1 MVSTVTV
8 DSYGACAHNAEV
20 PEGMTIDTQEGRI
33 EIMKQYRIVLAF
45 DTTKTKDHISDLVWE
60 ALISGSVPVVL
71 GAENIRDHLP
81 PNSFINANAFSSWDD
96 LAVYVAKVIK
106 DKDLWESYQKWR
118 SNEEALT
125 AFEAKYEF
133 TRTSPECRICR
144 WAYAKKYGL
153 GWDHEKQQVR
163 SMRVPRE
170 KFCTS
175 ADHGLVSKP
184 FTEMWVSK
192 SGSEE
197 KVLKEDADGESCA
210 SLSNDGNVDV
220 DSFKGHRKIVQHDG
234 ITDFVITDI
243 RREHIDTEVV
253 LRLDFPGVRNP
264 DGAFFHNT
272 HSLVSTTRGPK
283 VSSASMQDDQMKV
296 TVLANWETTVTST
309 GEGRM
314 EVVIQKRD
322 EGTEEDTST
331 KKIRVIIEELAIIHD
346 KMTEFNPSDFGKLM
360 TKDFVDPL
368 GVYYSD
374 P

>member
-1 MVSTVTV
+1 
-8 DSYGACAHNAEV
+8 
-20 PEGMTIDTQEGRI
+20 
-33 EIMKQYRIVLAF
+33 
-45 DTTKTKDHISDLVWE
+45 
-60 ALISGSVPVVL
+60 
-71 GAENIRDHLP
+71 
-81 PNSFINANAFSSWDD
+81 
-96 LAVYVAKVIK
+96 
-106 DKDLWESYQKWR
+106 
-118 SNEEALT
+118 
-125 AFEAKYEF
+125 
-133 TRTSPECRICR
+133 
-144 WAYAKKYGL
+144 
-153 GWDHEKQQVR
+153 
-163 SMRVPRE
+163 MRVPRE

-210 SLSNDGNVDV
+210 SLSTDGNVDV

-296 TVLANWETTVTST
+296 TVLADWETTVTST